1 MRILKVVGSSPPDAC
16 GVGDFVYALSSQLR
30 KEGHEALLLTSR
42 LGTSATS
49 EEWVLRNVQAWG
61 GGARDEF
68 EAVIKK
74 FRPEIIHVHFP
85 SAGFAKTDG
94 SALFSFLEG
103 SETPIVSTLHE
114 YPPPPD
120 HYSHVSW
127 MYLVR
132 ASAAITYVRAN
143 YEAHLRD
150 LLSDDQITM
159 RIPSATS
166 LRRVLLSTS
175 EEAEQRRQ
183 VRSQEKRLIV
193 TFGFVSESKRIDLL
207 VDLIDFR
214 SSQLLVI
221 GPIGV
226 TPDYM
231 QKLVAS
237 ISSKGGVP
245 SDIFTGYRPPHEVT
259 KLLRAADIACYLDE
273 IGCGEWST
281 SLMSAQAQGTYSLAT
296 SISRQGYVKE
306 ENTFYCLPS
315 DVGTMRRVLSMMSYP
330 KTSGYERSSWS
341 EIVTSLDCIY
351 EKCTSR

>member
-1 MRILKVVGSSPPDAC
+1 MRILNVVGSSPPEAC
-16 GVGDFVYALSSQLR
+16 GVGDFVYSLSSQLR
-30 KEGHEALLLTSR
+30 REGHEALLLTSR
-42 LGTSATS
+42 FPTSAIS
-49 EEWVLRNVQAWG
+49 EDWVLRNVEAWG

-68 EAVIKK
+68 EAVIKQ

-103 SETPIVSTLHE
+103 SGIPIVSTLHE

-120 HYSHVSW
+120 HSSHVSW

-132 ASAAITYVRAN
+132 ASAAITYVRPN
-143 YEAHLRD
+143 YEAHLLN

-159 RIPSATS
+159 RIPSAPS
-166 LRRVLLSTS
+166 LRRASLSTS
-175 EEAEQRRQ
+175 EEAEQKRKLH
-183 VRSQEKRLIV
+183 SQERRLVV
-193 TFGFVSESKRIDLL
+193 TFGFNSESKRIDLL

-214 SSQLLVI
+214 RSKLLVI

-226 TPDYM
+226 APDYM

-245 SDIFTGYRPPHEVT
+245 SDIFTGYLPPHEVSN
-259 KLLRAADIACYLDE
+259 LLRAADIACFLDE

-281 SLMSAQAQGTYSLAT
+281 SLMSAQAQGTYCLAT
-296 SISRQGYVKE
+296 SVSRQGYVKE

-330 KTSGYERSSWS
+330 KSSGYERSSWS
-341 EIVTSLDCIY
+341 EIATSLDCIY
-351 EKCTSR
+351 QKCTSR